1 MNITITIET
10 RVPVPIAGDYRGK
23 WADIARAMKPRQSKL
38 LSQEKDAYRLARAL
52 GKGKFIW
59 RKVNGSGIRIWK
71 V

>member
-1 MNITITIET
+1 MNITITIEN

-23 WADIARAMKPRQSKL
+23 WADIARAMKPRQSFLCAK
-38 LSQEKDAYRLARAL
+38 EKEARCLAHAL
-52 GKGKFIW
+52 GTGHFIW